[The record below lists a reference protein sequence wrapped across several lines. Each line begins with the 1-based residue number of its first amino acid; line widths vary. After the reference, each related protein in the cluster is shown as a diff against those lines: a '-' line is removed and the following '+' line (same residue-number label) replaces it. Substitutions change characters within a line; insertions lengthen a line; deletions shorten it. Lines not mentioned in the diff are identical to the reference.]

1 MMGGLEDGMRRATWG
16 LALAAAL
23 AAAAAQP
30 GFCER
35 YGILT
40 YNAGLLRVAGFDLVP
55 GVCARERV
63 VARKLATFAGQA
75 SPGIILLQ
83 EIWKNSTASAISRAF
98 SAMGYSSV
106 RPHGCS
112 PICLGSGL
120 LLLVREPLR
129 VVQWTFTPFS
139 RRSGLDG
146 FARKGVLSAVV
157 EDASTGRR
165 FAVLGTHTIA
175 VDTIDGVPKN
185 ETQLATYLAQAAALR
200 EALDR
205 AGSGGL
211 PAILTGDLNAGPGYV
226 EEGYQVVAGAP
237 GVLEAGEHLFPGS
250 PLPTWD
256 PANPLV
262 RLGLFPN
269 EPAAK
274 IDHVFLRAGADA
286 GWQVIDARRV
296 LDTPVEGL
304 AVKDKAAGNE
314 VQAPLSDHYGFL
326 VEVETVD
333 AR

>member
-1 MMGGLEDGMRRATWG
+1 MRRATWV

-23 AAAAAQP
+23 AAATAQQ
-30 GFCER
+30 GFCQR
-35 YGILT
+35 YGVLT

-63 VARKLATFAGQA
+63 VTRELASFVGQA
-75 SPGIILLQ
+75 SPAIILLQ

-98 SAMGYSSV
+98 TSMGYSSV

-129 VVQWTFTPFS
+129 VVRWTFTPFS

-157 EDASTGRR
+157 EDASTGMR

-175 VDTIDGVPKN
+175 VDTVDGVPKN
-185 ETQLATYLAQAAALR
+185 DTQFATYLAQAAELR
-200 EALDR
+200 EALDK
-205 AGSGGL
+205 AGGGGL
-211 PAILTGDLNAGPGYV
+211 PAILMGDFNVGPGYV
-226 EEGYQVVAGAP
+226 EEGYQLIAAAP
-237 GVLEAGEHLFPGS
+237 GVVEAGEHMFPGS

-256 PANPLV
+256 PGNPLV

-274 IDHVFLRAGADA
+274 IDHVFLRPGVSS

-296 LDTPVEGL
+296 LDTPAEGISL
-304 AVKDKAAGNE
+304 EDRSGGGD
-314 VQAPLSDHYGFL
+314 VQVPLSDHYGFL
-326 VEVETVD
+326 AEVEAVD